1 MATLGKARLV
11 LHHNYQLADSHKFQ
25 RMNPELVFWHEQTPS
40 PTTPTYEE
48 AVNDVQAAVG
58 YQPPLYISPKRERG
72 ALEGERVS
80 NVHPLERER
89 LVGLMGNT
97 MSFQR

>member
-1 MATLGKARLV
+1 
-11 LHHNYQLADSHKFQ
+11 
-25 RMNPELVFWHEQTPS
+25 MNPEMVFWHKQNPS

-48 AVNDVQAAVG
+48 AMKDVQTAMG
-58 YQPPLYISPKRERG
+58 FQPPQYVSPKRERQVL
-72 ALEGERVS
+72 AGERAS

-97 MSFQR
+97 MSSRRP